1 MRWADGSR
9 GTHHLAGD
17 RDGDEDLLP
26 RLRHVGHRQPGLAG
40 RARRVEAGAAAYP
53 LRHVRTRGAPGQS
66 AQEERA
72 HRRGRYGALPPAR
85 RRAHLR
91 IPGADG
97 AGLVLPLPADRPAG
111 ELRLRAWRA
120 PVPAPIPSLLMN
132 GASGIAV
139 GMATNIPPHN
149 LGEIVDGLVALID
162 TPELPAEDLLKIVK
176 GPDFPTGG
184 ARPGPR
190 GLRSSAPHAP

>member
-1 MRWADGSR
+1 MRWVDGSR

-53 LRHVRTRGAPGQS
+53 LRHVRPRGAPGQS

-111 ELRLRAWRA
+111 ELRLRRWRSRRGDEVYGSPA
-120 PVPAPIPSLLMN
+120 LRLAMEMLADIDKETVDFVPN
-132 GASGIAV
+132 
-139 GMATNIPPHN
+139 
-149 LGEIVDGLVALID
+149 
-162 TPELPAEDLLKIVK
+162 
-176 GPDFPTGG
+176 F
-184 ARPGPR
+184 
-190 GLRSSAPHAP
+190 